1 MVLNYHLYNEVKD
14 KSRII
19 MVVRFW
25 KSLTNKLEEIL
36 EIDKKFKNS
45 SVVKINAT
53 LLNFNEED
61 KKRHIDDANI
71 ADEDIII
78 AET

>member
-1 MVLNYHLYNEVKD
+1 
-14 KSRII
+14 

-61 KKRHIDDANI
+61 KKRHIEDANI